1 VLRPD
6 EHRWCT
12 GSWRGVVSLEH
23 RPGGRRIRRKV
34 PGQIKTEVRDKLRDL
49 HTDIEAGLRKPQAA
63 TVRAPTLT
71 VILGHGRSW
80 TGAELG
86 LTLESVLRQPLRSS
100 NLLSSASLPNLRKPR
115 SSVSTGRRFDSP
127 LVSFVVSVPSVGRR
141 LSAVY
146 GALFSQVTGMFD
158 GPEA

>member
-1 VLRPD
+1 MLRPD

-63 TVRAPTLT
+63 TVRAPTLM
-71 VILGHGRSW
+71 VIPGRGRSW
-80 TGAELG
+80 TAAELG
-86 LTLESVLRQPLRSS
+86 RTLGKRVGGQPLRSS
-100 NLLSSASLPNLRKPR
+100 TLLSSATLTCKN
-115 SSVSTGRRFDSP
+115 T
-127 LVSFVVSVPSVGRR
+127 
-141 LSAVY
+141 
-146 GALFSQVTGMFD
+146 
-158 GPEA
+158 